1 MIGVINIYYA
11 SEIVEAIEKR
21 YKNIDELLPILS
33 DLFESTQES
42 LVRNRVLR
50 ICKEYELCPLCFAG
64 LTIDTISE
72 YRGEYGDQRVFE
84 DIYIRSCRNC
94 GWRDSYS

>member
-1 MIGVINIYYA
+1 MIGVVNIYYA

-21 YKNIDELLPILS
+21 YKDIDELLPILS
-33 DLFESTQES
+33 DLFKSTHEPIVQ
-42 LVRNRVLR
+42 NRLWE
-50 ICKEYELCPLCFAG
+50 ICQGCELCPLCFAE

-94 GWRDSYS
+94 GWEDSYS